1 MTMTQEQAMQELAK
15 IGRGG
20 FTCSEEGHGHADHVV
35 LQFLRDNGFAQVADA
50 WDAAQERVGFWYS

>member
-1 MTMTQEQAMQELAK
+1 MTMTQEQAVQELET

-20 FTCSEEGHGHADHVV
+20 HTHSEEAHLHADRMI